1 MTRLGGTRSIPVD
14 FKLIAAS
21 NKNLKELVKNAQF
34 REDLYYRLAVFK
46 IRIPPLRER
55 GLDILKLAAFFIEA
69 AAKQMQVNVP
79 VLSNPVKSKLLK
91 YTWPGNVRQ
100 LENAMSY
107 AVNMAK
113 DDIIL
118 IQDLPDDVL
127 EEGSVSERDADIRN
141 AR

>member
-1 MTRLGGTRSIPVD
+1 VTRLGGTRSIPVD